1 MWNLDRVKS
10 AARRSFWLALL
21 IPIGVIISLAITMS
35 AIFPGRGS
43 GAVGGLMGGLGP
55 YLYRFRRVLRL
66 RKRER
71 VLYYDVLRFGLACAE
86 PRVNE
91 AVHEQ
96 LAEAV
101 TLRSG
106 RGSSQRANHIVLAV
120 IATVPV
126 VAALVA
132 AVLRS
137 PWWLLEVLATPLL
150 LLVWSSVPSDDPL
163 VRLERLLATMGP
175 AD

>member
-10 AARRSFWLALL
+10 ATRRSFWLSLL
-21 IPIGVIISLAITMS
+21 IPIGVIISLVITVS
-35 AIFPGRGS
+35 AILPGRGS
-43 GAVGGLMGGLGP
+43 GAVGGLVGGLGP

-71 VLYYDVLRFGLACAE
+71 VLYYDVLRSGLACAE

-91 AVHEQ
+91 AVREQ

-106 RGSSQRANHIVLAV
+106 RGSSQRANRIVLAA
-120 IATVPV
+120 IATMPML
-126 VAALVA
+126 AALVA

-137 PWWLLEVLATPLL
+137 PWWLLEVLATPPLFF
-150 LLVWSSVPSDDPL
+150 VWATLSTGDAL
-163 VRLERLLATMGP
+163 ARLERLLATMGP